1 MFNIDKKKFGAFVAV
16 LRKEKGITQKE
27 LSEQL
32 CISDKAVSKWETG
45 ASLPDTAL
53 LIPLANL
60 LEVSVTELLMCERIP
75 QDDTLNPDKVEDI
88 VKTAITYPDES
99 PERAYHVKSKW
110 IVIYGFSLLICCI
123 GTFLNYTAAQ
133 PCTESLTTLALLNA
147 VFGAYFCCFVR
158 TKLSSFYDENSV
170 NIFYDGPFHMNVPGV
185 KFNNRNWPH
194 IVRILRL
201 SLCLC
206 MILFPIINIVA
217 GSIVADVWENI
228 GKYVF
233 LAMFLCGV
241 LLPIYVVGKKY
252 E

>member
-1 MFNIDKKKFGAFVAV
+1 MFNIGKKKFGAFVAA

-45 ASLPDTAL
+45 VSLPDTVL

-60 LEVSVTELLMCERIP
+60 LDVSVTELLMCERLP
-75 QDDTLNPDKVEDI
+75 NDNVLKPDKVEDI
-88 VKTAITYPDES
+88 VKTAITYADEA

-110 IVIYGFSLLICCI
+110 IVIYGISLLICGI
-123 GTFLNYTAAQ
+123 STFLNHAMAT
-133 PCTESLTTLALLNA
+133 PCMDSLIMSVLMCA

-158 TKLSSFYDENSV
+158 MKLSRFYDENNV
-170 NIFYDGPFHMNVPGV
+170 NIFYDGPFRMHVPGV
-185 KFNNRNWPH
+185 NFNNRNWPH
-194 IVRILRL
+194 IVEAFRL
-201 SLCLC
+201 SLCLS

-228 GKYVF
+228 GKYAF

>member
-1 MFNIDKKKFGAFVAV
+1 MFSIDKKKFGAFVAT
-16 LRKEKGITQKE
+16 LRKGKGITQKE

-32 CISDKAVSKWETG
+32 GVSDKAVSKWETG

-60 LEVSVTELLMCERIP
+60 LEVSVTELLMCERMP
-75 QDDTLNPDKVEDI
+75 QDDALNPDKVEDI
-88 VKTAITYPDES
+88 VKTAITYMDDA

-110 IVIYGFSLLICCI
+110 IALYGFSLSICCI
-123 GTFLNYTAAQ
+123 GMVLNVTTAQ
-133 PCTESLTTLALLNA
+133 PCMESLTTLALLSA
-147 VFGAYFCCFVR
+147 VFGAYFCCFVC
-158 TKLSSFYDENSV
+158 TKLPRFYDENSV
-170 NIFYDGPFHMNVPGV
+170 SIFYDGPFRMNVPGV

-194 IVRILRL
+194 IVKILRL
-201 SLCLC
+201 CLCLC

-217 GSIVADVWENI
+217 GNIAADVWENI

-233 LAMFLCGV
+233 LSMFLCGV
-241 LLPIYVVGKKY
+241 LFPIYAVGKKY